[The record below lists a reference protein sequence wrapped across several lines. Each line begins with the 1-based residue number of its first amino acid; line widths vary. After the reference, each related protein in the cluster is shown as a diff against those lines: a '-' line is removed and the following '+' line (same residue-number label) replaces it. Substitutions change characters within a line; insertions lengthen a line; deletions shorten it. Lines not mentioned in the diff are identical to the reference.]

1 MQKSYYCRGKDGKE
15 REFIVRTAT
24 QNDLIE
30 ILKLY
35 NYILEDVYPEWFS
48 SSEDMI
54 ANAVLNDD
62 NEALIVLYNNKI
74 VAFGDVFCEKG
85 VRNKLKNIL
94 LDRDIDIPGGHYCMI
109 DDIFVHQGYRGYHLQ
124 KALLREL
131 CSCAADKGR
140 DVALITVH
148 PNNEYSEK
156 NINDSGFIKANEEP
170 LRVDGKTRDYW
181 LKIVV

>member
-1 MQKSYYCRGKDGKE
+1 MQKTYYCRGSDGKE
-15 REFIVRTAT
+15 REFVIRTAT

-54 ANAVLNDD
+54 ANAVLNDE
-62 NEALIVLYNNKI
+62 NEALVIIYNGKI

-85 VRNKLKNIL
+85 VRNKLKNTL

-124 KALLREL
+124 KVLLKEL
-131 CSCAADKGR
+131 CERAADKGR
-140 DVALITVH
+140 DVAILTVH
-148 PNNEYSEK
+148 PNNIHSVQ
-156 NINDSGFIKANEEP
+156 NIDNSGFIKANDEP
-170 LRVDGKTRDYW
+170 LKVDGRIRDYW